1 MSNRKCGA
9 EHKRRAWGGVCRYGV
24 AFLLFFAAACESI
37 PDIPDAV
44 NPISWFEDDEKPKP
58 AGGADSAGAYP
69 SLKTVP
75 DRPKVPSL
83 SQQQARMTQ
92 GLAGDSK
99 NARYTDAQIQKEVL
113 KRSTPPVVRQ
123 RETARRFAPPAP
135 ARVVAAPPQSRLVA
149 VPAPA
154 PNTRRPVAAPS
165 FAPRKIPE
173 PVRRTARVAVP
184 PPPPISKSV
193 PARKPTVAYRPAAP
207 TPRNP
212 VPPTRLATNVAP
224 AKIGSI
230 YFSDGSTTVQQT
242 DHSVLRQIANAQRL
256 TGGLLEVVGHA
267 SGRVNTFDPN
277 RRNAINFEVSIRRA
291 KSVAAAL
298 VGLGVPAS
306 QLRVDGAGDSRQ
318 IYSEFTPAGE
328 AANRRVEVFL
338 IR

>member
-1 MSNRKCGA
+1 MMNNESIYKPMVWAR
-9 EHKRRAWGGVCRYGV
+9 GGVRRFGFV
-24 AFLLFFAAACESI
+24 ILLFSVAACESI

-44 NPISWFEDDEKPKP
+44 NPISWFEDDEKPKAVEGP
-58 AGGADSAGAYP
+58 DSSGAYP

-99 NARYTDAQIQKEVL
+99 NARYTDAQIQKEVK
-113 KRSTPPVVRQ
+113 KRTVPPVARQ
-123 RETARRFAPPAP
+123 SETARRIAPPA
-135 ARVVAAPPQSRLVA
+135 AKRAVAAVPKSRLGT
-149 VPAPA
+149 VPPPA
-154 PNTRRPVAAPS
+154 PNVRGPVAAPTP
-165 FAPRKIPE
+165 APRKIPE
-173 PVRRTARVAVP
+173 PVQRTARVAVP
-184 PPPPISKSV
+184 PPPSVSKPV
-193 PARKPTVAYRPAAP
+193 AVRKPAAVSRSAVPSPQKP
-207 TPRNP
+207 TPR
-212 VPPTRLATNVAP
+212 TRLATNSAP

-230 YFSDGSTTVQQT
+230 YFSDGSTSVQRT
-242 DHSVLRQIANAQRL
+242 DQSVLRQIANAQRL

-267 SGRVNTFDPN
+267 SGRVNTFDPD
-277 RRNAINFEVSIRRA
+277 RRNAINFEVSLRRA

-306 QLRVDGAGDSRQ
+306 QLRVDGAGDRRQ